1 MWYSELIITIR
12 FIKRAMSFKQ
22 EVFEK
27 MQYSNT
33 YDSHLSNR
41 SNRSNRSNS
50 LPPPKY
56 YIVAEQSPE
65 NYRIVNLVR
74 YSVIIVLSVIAA
86 LLIYAGINWL
96 AKNVSIQFFI
106 IRMLMMSFIPIVM
119 GFLAVLVSKGIR
131 SAFGRTKTVHKIIR
145 YCFYDDHFE
154 IISGEKVRRFG
165 YNQLKK
171 SYRIFDH
178 IVLIIRGI
186 SPQYMPPQIFV
197 SDHQMLQF
205 EAFIEQKLK

>member
-1 MWYSELIITIR
+1 
-12 FIKRAMSFKQ
+12 
-22 EVFEK
+22 

-33 YDSHLSNR
+33 YDSHLNNR

-96 AKNVSIQFFI
+96 AKNVSMQFFI
-106 IRMLMMSFIPIVM
+106 IRMLMM
-119 GFLAVLVSKGIR
+119 
-131 SAFGRTKTVHKIIR
+131 
-145 YCFYDDHFE
+145 
-154 IISGEKVRRFG
+154 
-165 YNQLKK
+165 
-171 SYRIFDH
+171 
-178 IVLIIRGI
+178 
-186 SPQYMPPQIFV
+186 
-197 SDHQMLQF
+197 
-205 EAFIEQKLK
+205 